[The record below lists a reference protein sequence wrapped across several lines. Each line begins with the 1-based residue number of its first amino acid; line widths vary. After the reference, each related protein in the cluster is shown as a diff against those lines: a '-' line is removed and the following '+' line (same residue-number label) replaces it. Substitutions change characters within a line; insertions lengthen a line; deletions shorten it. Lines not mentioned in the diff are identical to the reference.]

1 MADIAE
7 PTIWARRSVF
17 VLLACIIIITQLVPL
32 NLEPVVWAAPDLL
45 LAMTCVWVAR
55 KPGYVPVYIVA
66 AVFFATDLLFQR
78 PPGLWAALVVLLTEA
93 IRTRHRELR
102 SMSFAAEWAFVTL
115 GLVTITLANR
125 IVLAIVIIPL
135 APLGLTMMQLVGT
148 VLIYPLVVF
157 VVRYLFAVAYAAP
170 GDMRKIGQRT

>member
-1 MADIAE
+1 M
-7 PTIWARRSVF
+7 
-17 VLLACIIIITQLVPL
+17 LLASIVTITQLVPL
-32 NLEPVVWAAPDLL
+32 NLQPAGWAAPDLL

-55 KPGYVPVYIVA
+55 RPSYVPVYIVA

-78 PPGLWAALVVLLTEA
+78 PPGLWAALVVLLSEA

-102 SMSFAAEWAFVTL
+102 SMSFAAEWAFVAL

-125 IVLAIVIIPL
+125 IVLAIVMTPL
-135 APLGLTMMQLVGT
+135 APLGLTMMQLGGT

-157 VVRYLFAVAYAAP
+157 VAHYLLGVAYAAP

>member
-7 PTIWARRSVF
+7 PSTWARRAVF
-17 VLLACIIIITQLVPL
+17 VLLASIVTITQLVPL
-32 NLEPVVWAAPDLL
+32 NLQPAGWAAPDLL

-55 KPGYVPVYIVA
+55 RPSYVPVYIVA

-78 PPGLWAALVVLLTEA
+78 PPGLWAALVVLLSEA

-102 SMSFAAEWAFVTL
+102 SMSFAAEWAFVAL

-125 IVLAIVIIPL
+125 IVLAIVMTPL
-135 APLGLTMMQLVGT
+135 APLGLTMMQLGGT

-157 VVRYLFAVAYAAP
+157 VAHYLLGVAYAAP